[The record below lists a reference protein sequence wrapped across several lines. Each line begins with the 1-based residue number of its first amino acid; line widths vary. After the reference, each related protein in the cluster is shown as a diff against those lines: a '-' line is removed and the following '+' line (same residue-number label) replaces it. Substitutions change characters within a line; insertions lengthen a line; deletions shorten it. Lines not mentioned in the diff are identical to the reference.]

1 MWAQLI
7 KTRLKPGKDEALER
21 MYQQLRDVEQPGSGL
36 LRSTLMRD
44 QKDRSAVY
52 MMVVF
57 ESEEKAR
64 ARERDPRREEGLK
77 AVRAIMEDAYAGA
90 PEFVDLT
97 VEDEVANGAGAGR
110 SQDNIAL
117 FRRILDELANK
128 GNVAII
134 DELFA
139 PDFVEHE
146 QLPPGI
152 PAGREGVKALFSA
165 VRAAFP
171 DLRAE
176 VEDVIAQDDRVV
188 MRETWTGT
196 HTGEYFGV
204 PATGRQ
210 VSMQVVDIARFAHG
224 KVVEHWGVADQ
235 LSLLQQLSA
244 IPTPASTR

>member
-1 MWAQLI
+1 
-7 KTRLKPGKDEALER
+7 
-21 MYQQLRDVEQPGSGL
+21 
-36 LRSTLMRD
+36 
-44 QKDRSAVY
+44 
-52 MMVVF
+52 
-57 ESEEKAR
+57 
-64 ARERDPRREEGLK
+64 
-77 AVRAIMEDAYAGA
+77 MEDAYAGA

-117 FRRILDELANK
+117 FRRILDDLANK

-146 QLPPGI
+146 ELPPGI